1 MYQSI
6 QWHIPGPVMSVLSL
20 QELTTG
26 GKAGNIANSSNTL
39 LEEKDDLNQGGLDI
53 VFLIRILT
61 DYSNYC

>member
-1 MYQSI
+1 
-6 QWHIPGPVMSVLSL
+6 MSVLSL
-20 QELTTG
+20 QQLTTG

-61 DYSNYC
+61 DHSNYC